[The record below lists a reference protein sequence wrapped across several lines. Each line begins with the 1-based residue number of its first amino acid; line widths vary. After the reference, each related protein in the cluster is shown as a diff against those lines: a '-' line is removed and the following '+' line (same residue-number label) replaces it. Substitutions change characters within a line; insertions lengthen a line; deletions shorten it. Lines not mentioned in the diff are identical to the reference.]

1 MPSYKSYLE
10 TRVGQYT
17 DFSFSQ
23 VSSAIVSDAVKG
35 FITFDWSEHLARLQ
49 TASASHHQRIES
61 WHTERL
67 HEVLDQFPEARQRAI
82 GRAVGGGISHWL
94 TTFPLER
101 YHFDLAPMEFRDALA
116 LRYLRTPPG
125 LPSRCDGCG
134 ESFSLQHGLDCP
146 RGGLII
152 KRHNEI
158 RDCLGDMA
166 AMVWPQVI
174 KEPVVKEGNPAL
186 DDSGLRLDLGIRG
199 VWQPQVEALFDIRV
213 IDTDAPSY
221 RRRSPVSVLDSGAVE
236 KKRVYQSAVED
247 RRGNFTPFVQSV
259 DGLLQRE
266 ASHFLKHLS
275 ASLACKWEK
284 PFSEVV
290 AYVRARL
297 LFASVRSASLCLRG
311 SRVKWRSGLGFEDG
325 APLQFIMQ

>member
-1 MPSYKSYLE
+1 M
-10 TRVGQYT
+10 
-17 DFSFSQ
+17 
-23 VSSAIVSDAVKG
+23 
-35 FITFDWSEHLARLQ
+35 
-49 TASASHHQRIES
+49 
-61 WHTERL
+61 
-67 HEVLDQFPEARQRAI
+67 
-82 GRAVGGGISHWL
+82 
-94 TTFPLER
+94 
-101 YHFDLAPMEFRDALA
+101 
-116 LRYLRTPPG
+116 
-125 LPSRCDGCG
+125 
-134 ESFSLQHGLDCP
+134 
-146 RGGLII
+146 
-152 KRHNEI
+152 
-158 RDCLGDMA
+158 
-166 AMVWPQVI
+166 
-174 KEPVVKEGNPAL
+174 

-311 SRVKWRSGLGFEDG
+311 SRVKWRSSLGFEDG